1 MNDNTAKPDRLIRM
15 PELSA
20 RTGLSRTTIYR
31 RVKDGT
37 LPRPLLIGSAS
48 IAWRES
54 QIDDWIAN
62 LQEKPIEKAQAAR
75 PKDDEKP

>member
-15 PELSA
+15 PEVCA
-20 RTGLSRTTIYR
+20 RLGVCSRTISR

-37 LPRPLLIGSAS
+37 LPRPLLIGSKA

-62 LQEKPIEKAQAAR
+62 LQEKPIATLPAVRSGKK
-75 PKDDEKP
+75 PK